1 MTCHKSDTFGLIYEG
16 CKSYNKISK
25 FSVFFSSCDQPAHD
39 AQAWSLIET
48 NDNTYWAIVNLCAL
62 NT

>member
-1 MTCHKSDTFGLIYEG
+1 MVLYMKAGTIGWVSLA
-16 CKSYNKISK
+16 
-25 FSVFFSSCDQPAHD
+25 FSFSSCDQPAHD

-48 NDNTYWAIVNLCAL
+48 NDNTYWAIVNFCAL

>member
-1 MTCHKSDTFGLIYEG
+1 MTCHKNDTFGLIHEG
-16 CKSYNKISK
+16 WNNMISK

-48 NDNTYWAIVNLCAL
+48 NDNTYWAIVKFCAL

>member
-1 MTCHKSDTFGLIYEG
+1 MTHLVLYMKAVN
-16 CKSYNKISK
+16 NKISK
-25 FSVFFSSCDQPAHD
+25 FSIFFLSCDQPAHD

-48 NDNTYWAIVNLCAL
+48 NDNTYWAIVKFCAL